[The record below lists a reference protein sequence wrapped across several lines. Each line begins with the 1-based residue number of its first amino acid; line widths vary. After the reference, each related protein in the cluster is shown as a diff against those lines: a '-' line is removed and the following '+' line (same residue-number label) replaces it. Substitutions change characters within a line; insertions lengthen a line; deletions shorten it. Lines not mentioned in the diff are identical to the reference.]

1 MRKQQKKD
9 QNISNLFNLVLILT
23 NGTKISCA
31 TDNCAALCNGL
42 VGGGGWLGVGWLG
55 VGWGGGKVFRYF
67 IFITQDKATI

>member
-9 QNISNLFNLVLILT
+9 QKISNLFNLVLILT

-31 TDNCAALCNGL
+31 TDNCVQLFAM
-42 VGGGGWLGVGWLG
+42 GWLGGGLV
-55 VGWGGGKVFRYF
+55 GGGKVFRYF